1 MLKFTINSILLKKQ
15 NIIYMIDSKSK
26 YKIKLNKII
35 LEKQS

>member
-15 NIIYMIDSKSK
+15 NIIYMIDSNSK